1 MQGKRMLCE
10 CHTRFHIDNI
20 DKLLYYV
27 TQGIRQFVLN
37 HACLFQVYN
46 FYCYFFFFS
55 NLFCVKCFILVASS
69 SADRSS
75 DLSNSKPFERLKA
88 DQPEL
93 LEGIDDLNSKDAKD
107 GDRMANAA
115 QTGEGHIGHYDS
127 VDATHAYLIIEE
139 K

>member
-1 MQGKRMLCE
+1 MSSFK
-10 CHTRFHIDNI
+10 TS
-20 DKLLYYV
+20 LLIV
-27 TQGIRQFVLN
+27 CNSTD
-37 HACLFQVYN
+37 H
-46 FYCYFFFFS
+46 
-55 NLFCVKCFILVASS
+55 SS
-69 SADRSS
+69 E
-75 DLSNSKPFERLKA
+75 LSNEKPFERLRA

-107 GDRMANAA
+107 EDRMANAA